1 MCKKVSEKSGWEVNG
16 TRLFES
22 FHQKISRSN
31 RTSEKVV
38 LFLLDGTEIRV
49 PFLQNHLWSQFKA
62 FAAVFRLKELIFANE
77 KHDSG
82 MKFTCPEFC
91 VPFAQTVNCPVCPC
105 KQWTTIMSHSFQKA
119 AFLSYQGNW
128 YKPGTSYKT
137 NKNWWTGTGLKT
149 CALI

>member
-1 MCKKVSEKSGWEVNG
+1 MD
-16 TRLFES
+16 TTFL
-22 FHQKISRSN
+22 
-31 RTSEKVV
+31 VV
-38 LFLLDGTEIRV
+38 PPENCQEQRNIWKGIGTEWSKRKFVFHFFKVIFDNSLRLSP
-49 PFLQNHLWSQFKA
+49 PFFG
-62 FAAVFRLKELIFANE
+62 LIFANE

-128 YKPGTSYKT
+128 YKTGTSYKT

-149 CALI
+149 YALIWPYYYLLFDWFIY